1 MEPFDDALYTHGSD
15 SAYPPDRSRPLRP
28 TNVFFSFANSSLY
41 DFMHAQQNAATNA
54 IRAAADAE
62 GQNITNA
69 FQYSNY
75 ALEEVTAEQLFGAN
89 VPRLQ
94 AIQAAVDPD
103 GVMKLAGG
111 YKV

>member
-1 MEPFDDALYTHGSD
+1 MFSDA
-15 SAYPPDRSRPLRP
+15 
-28 TNVFFSFANSSLY
+28 SLY
-41 DFMHAQQNAATNA
+41 DFMHAQQNDATNA

-62 GQNITNA
+62 GQDIGDA

-89 VPRLQ
+89 VPRLR
-94 AIQAAVDPD
+94 AIQSAVDPD
-103 GVMKLAGG
+103 GIMKLAGG